1 MPSTPVDR
9 VRILPTDAEHVHG
22 RRRLALALA
31 LALAFALGAAACAR
45 ARVPDAAAAPG
56 AEPGAEPG
64 AAAEVVA
71 TVERMFAGMRARDTT
86 LLRTLLAPDLVIVS
100 ARAVDTGAVVRRQG
114 TADFLRSVVTSRDEL
129 RERMWSP
136 DVRVD
141 GAIATVWAPYDFHL
155 GDRFSHCGHDAFQ
168 LARVGGRWV
177 VTGLT
182 YTVRPAPCPAA
193 PGGAR

>member
-1 MPSTPVDR
+1 MPVDR
-9 VRILPTDAEHVHG
+9 VRIV
-22 RRRLALALA
+22 RS
-31 LALAFALGAAACAR
+31 ALAFALGAAACAR
-45 ARVPDAAAAPG
+45 ARVPDAGAAPE
-56 AEPGAEPG
+56 AEP

-71 TVERMFAGMRARDTT
+71 TVERMFAGMRTRDTT
-86 LLRTLLAPDLVIVS
+86 LLRTLLAPDLVIIS
-100 ARAVDTGAVVRRQG
+100 ARVVDTGTVVRRQG
-114 TADFLRSVVTSRDEL
+114 TADFLRAVATGRDEL

-182 YTVRPAPCPAA
+182 YTVRPAPCAAA